1 MKQYRNK
8 GIQKK
13 KKKKKK
19 KKKPK
24 KKKKKKDEK
33 GFVLH
38 NECKSSALKN
48 YHKKIHLNI
57 IAIS

>member
-1 MKQYRNK
+1 MVQMKQYRNK
-8 GIQKK
+8 GIQ
-13 KKKKKK
+13 
-19 KKKPK
+19 